1 MFILQ
6 AQQPLGGLVVSLG
19 KKDRPA
25 LPGRLLAAG
34 RREGP
39 QATAYPADRSVGQGT
54 GGRERLGKFCRQ
66 RSPGRL

>member
-39 QATAYPADRSVGQGT
+39 PSHG
-54 GGRERLGKFCRQ
+54 L
-66 RSPGRL
+66 PGRSQRGAGHWRKGKAGEVL